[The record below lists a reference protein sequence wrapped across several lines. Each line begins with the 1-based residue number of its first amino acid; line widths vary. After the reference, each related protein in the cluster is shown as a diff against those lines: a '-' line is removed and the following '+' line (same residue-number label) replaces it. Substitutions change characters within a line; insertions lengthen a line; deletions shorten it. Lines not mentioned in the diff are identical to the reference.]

1 MSETTENH
9 SSQEMG
15 AFLDYSQDALAKI
28 GEHILVRFTSALKTA
43 QIFKANNLTFLQQ
56 LNLLYSSL
64 DDVLR
69 NEGEAALQFTRD
81 TLFFNGVRIRFDFST
96 FQHFKFLADEFAKN
110 HLSAVEFDASLQ
122 KDQLKDFLFLLAKT
136 GLNNENPFEAFQA
149 LLQTTGINQIT
160 IKKMHVSGKATASES
175 QESKRTA
182 SKVFFKSIAHLKEV
196 FKREDQNKRIRMKTT
211 RRLMQSLVNSIVDN
225 ESFMVGLT
233 NLKNYDD
240 YTLNH
245 SVNVCILSVCLGR
258 RLGLERKDLLDL
270 GIASFFHDIGK
281 LEIPTEILNKPG
293 KLNDE
298 EREIIERHPFL
309 GAGKLVRH
317 KELYSLPVKALY
329 VALEHHLRADL
340 SGYPRYWKKDSIDIY
355 SRIVEICDFFDAVTT
370 KRPYR
375 KKAFTRTEALQMMLE
390 KSGTEFDPVLLKVFA
405 SVVGIYPIGT
415 LVLLDSSELGIVTE
429 INPDIKFMLRPKVK
443 LITDA
448 AGNRVVGKT
457 VDLSQRNPTTDKFL
471 RTILKPL
478 DPAEYDINV
487 SDYFLAE
494 AERPSI

>member
-1 MSETTENH
+1 MR
-9 SSQEMG
+9 
-15 AFLDYSQDALAKI
+15 AFLDYSRDTLAKI
-28 GEHILVRFTSALKTA
+28 GEHILIRFTSALKTA
-43 QIFKANNLTFLQQ
+43 QIFEANNLTFLQQ

-69 NEGEAALQFTRD
+69 NEGEAGFQFTRD
-81 TLFFNGVRIRFDFST
+81 TLFFNGSRIRFDFST
-96 FQHFKFLADEFAKN
+96 FQHFKFLADEFSKN
-110 HLSAVEFDASLQ
+110 QLSAVEFDAALQ
-122 KDQLKDFLFLLAKT
+122 KDQLRDFLFLIAKT
-136 GLNNENPFEAFQA
+136 DSKSKSPFEDFQA
-149 LLQTTGINQIT
+149 MLQTAGISEIT
-160 IKKMHVSGKATASES
+160 IKKMHTDRNGAGPEPHEA
-175 QESKRTA
+175 KRTA
-182 SKVFFKSIAHLKEV
+182 RKVFFKSITHLKEV
-196 FKREDQNKRIRMKTT
+196 FKREDQSKRIRMKTT
-211 RRLMQSLVNSIVDN
+211 RRLMQTVVNSIVDN

-258 RLGLERKDLLDL
+258 RLGLERKELLDL
-270 GIASFFHDIGK
+270 GIAAFFHDIGK
-281 LEIPTEILNKPG
+281 LEIPADILNKPG

-375 KKAFTRTEALQMMLE
+375 KRAFTRSEALQMMLE

-405 SVVGIYPIGT
+405 NVVGVYPIGT
-415 LVLLDSSELGIVTE
+415 LVVLDSSELGIVTE
-429 INPDIKFMLRPKVK
+429 INPDIKFILRPKVK
-443 LITDA
+443 LITDSD
-448 AGNRVVGKT
+448 GNKVVGKT
-457 VDLSQRNPTTDKFL
+457 VDLSHKDPTTDKYL

-478 DPAEYDINV
+478 DPAEYDINI

-494 AERPSI
+494 AESSVQ